1 MQRPPL
7 ASASDQG
14 HLTPDMKNELLNP
27 GMLNP
32 RAFWPLL
39 FTDLATYIFRMGLV
53 AETTICETPALA
65 HIHFFL
71 N

>member
-1 MQRPPL
+1 MKTNAP
-7 ASASDQG
+7 DQG
-14 HLTPDMKNELLNP
+14 HFTPNLKNELLNP

-53 AETTICETPALA
+53 AETTTI
-65 HIHFFL
+65 
-71 N
+71 